1 MRVGYYHPW
10 DNGRESGRWNWYAG
24 RTMMDR
30 LVSLSLNNTASLSA
44 VMLWRVRLRTGKEFR
59 VATSSMDLPSGS
71 LECAYRKSLE
81 VPITGIHHS
90 AAVCGHSPDLVW
102 KGGDAVAYDSSLQ
115 HRLKTDSSDFILYDT
130 ANIHSGLRIVTQK
143 HPYHSLTSAASGST
157 WSHSVFFS
165 LVSWTKPVKPQI
177 KESQPPPKHRNTEGS
192 AGFSPFN
199 LTFQK
204 CAESRIYMWALK
216 EITVTCLLLS
226 GCRSASRNAL
236 RTPRER
242 KADKI
247 RKKTWYQLLFVLELK
262 CTADMV
268 LHDLSLAGEYFVIN
282 YTAVLKTGGSKD
294 WRNMSLPAY
303 LNFGKMSQDD
313 HIQIEPLVADFML
326 TKEALI
332 EDSPNHGIHVL
343 GFIVAFVVPFA
354 LVCLILII
362 FKRIRNPSQQQ
373 VEKEQSEFSCTPIGD
388 AAEHFE
394 KYLQIEDKAISIL
407 MLDDPEN
414 MMQAF
419 NDLHIWNSIQMDTHL
434 EYCRKQMH
442 IAAIVLLLRNLK
454 PKEDLS
460 PSLEE
465 RFSSVFRRQFEEMET
480 RLWIEHDGVLAA
492 LAAQSDQETGERM
505 AALHLRQREEEEETE
520 LLIQKMDEQLASQC
534 RKQLEQ
540 LHTWEQKR
548 LRDSLLMTHEEAS
561 GKARRKLVVCLRQ
574 AFQTIIFDQLKE
586 VIKQEEL
593 DEASASQVLQAN
605 WHLQFQLETLM
616 DQQLAFQRKVL
627 DEGLAH
633 RKGLVNRIQRGMN
646 HRRNLLNTTSL
657 HITAFTGLLKNTTYL
672 TEDQLESVLDV
683 VHQEVLVLKQKLDEV
698 MDQEKKLI
706 HCKLIS
712 ERREHIFKKI
722 CEQEHQQK
730 QLASLLNTLGERHYN
745 HKKYLMDWHEL
756 LHNHCAELGELVEK
770 LDKDAVDQLETLNM
784 QLIKNASMKLKTIH
798 AEFYQKLVNLGVPK
812 DYLRQVVEGQ
822 DKEINIHQDEQKEQ
836 AEIDERKT
844 NELLEKVR
852 GDISKQ
858 LHSEIEEQNFL
869 RHWNK
874 LVFQN
879 LMKSPLLLSEEEF
892 QKIMLT
898 YLESFCQM
906 DNGLALPKLCERFT
920 IQRCLTDW
928 RKTETEKLEQQW
940 KNRGKLKSEEVG
952 HGDQVKLLA
961 LQERMRDK
969 IKLYEEENNKVY
981 EEMHVVH
988 AELLQQRANQMKD
1001 LEESLGV
1008 CMASIQLC
1016 KAEKQ
1021 VSALEIHAAVL
1032 NLQALLLDE
1041 LSTAGSVPQSE
1052 CARIVQEHVC
1062 KLEQLVCLHSEML
1075 QHEVAMQSELT
1086 EQNSWTLTESRYP
1099 TEDDTAQ
1106 SSSQIFLCLQ
1116 QAMFKYQ
1123 ELIDTETQRLRDEER
1138 KSQLLEDV
1146 KGQLLVKTLL
1156 SLQDQEMKLAAY
1168 LVEQLEVPMTEFQA
1182 LLNLLLPNATEEE
1195 STLIVNEIYS
1205 ERIISS
1211 KINKDKADESGK
1223 RRLQRSKKSLDLKLK
1238 SKLIGEY
1245 QENIHT
1251 SCSNKKSILKKERL
1265 QLIKQVSFC
1274 PDYGSPKVSPVK
1286 VDDRHESIDEALGQ
1300 VVNMPDTGE
1309 KVFVFRTKELHHA
1322 SDLQPKKKKK
1332 RNFLNYKRAAVAN
1345 LD

>member
-1 MRVGYYHPW
+1 MWIAQGPPFVTCH
-10 DNGRESGRWNWYAG
+10 
-24 RTMMDR
+24 
-30 LVSLSLNNTASLSA
+30 SA
-44 VMLWRVRLRTGKEFR
+44 VRFSISLVLFTAFIHIVCSHESASALHPLINIFTLQWRVRLRTGKEFR
-59 VATSSMDLPSGS
+59 VAASSVDLPSGS

-115 HRLKTDSSDFILYDT
+115 HRLKTGSSDFILYDT
-130 ANIHSGLRIVTQK
+130 ANTHSGLRIVTQK

-157 WSHSVFFS
+157 WSHSVFSS
-165 LVSWTKPVKPQI
+165 LVSWTKPVEPQI
-177 KESQPPPKHRNTEGS
+177 KESQPPPKRRNTEGS

-204 CAESRIYMWALK
+204 CAEVSRRNESQIV
-216 EITVTCLLLS
+216 TVKLIISSLDVQSTYNISQLTIRDAISGLS
-226 GCRSASRNAL
+226 IQSNMGKD
-236 RTPRER
+236 T
-242 KADKI
+242 
-247 RKKTWYQLLFVLELK
+247 ELGFQTYTK
-262 CTADMV
+262 DI
-268 LHDLSLAGEYFVIN
+268 LQAGEYFVIN
-282 YTAVLKTGGSKD
+282 YTAVLNTGGSKD

-313 HIQIEPLVADFML
+313 HIQIEPLVADFVL

-332 EDSPNHGIHVL
+332 EGSPNHGIHVL
-343 GFIVAFVVPFA
+343 GFIVAFIVPFA

-362 FKRIRNPSQQQ
+362 FKRIRNRQQQ

-442 IAAIVLLLRNLK
+442 IDAIVLLLRNLK

-460 PSLEE
+460 PALEE
-465 RFSSVFRRQFEEMET
+465 RFSNVFRRQFEEMET

-492 LAAQSDQETGERM
+492 LATQSDQETGERM
-505 AALHLRQREEEEETE
+505 AVLHLRQREEEEETE

-540 LHTWEQKR
+540 LHMWEQKQ

-574 AFQTIIFDQLKE
+574 AFQSIIFDQLQE
-586 VIKQEEL
+586 VIRQEEL

-633 RKGLVNRIQRGMN
+633 RKGLVDRIQRGMN
-646 HRRNLLNTTSL
+646 HRRNLLNTASL
-657 HITAFTGLLKNTTYL
+657 HITAFTSLLKNTTYL

-683 VHQEVLVLKQKLDEV
+683 MHQEVLVVKQKLDEV

-706 HCKLIS
+706 YCKLIS

-745 HKKYLMDWHEL
+745 HKKYLMDWREL

-784 QLIKNASMKLKTIH
+784 QLIKNASMKIKTIH

-812 DYLRQVVEGQ
+812 DYLRQVIEDQ
-822 DKEINIHQDEQKEQ
+822 DKEINIHQDKQTEQ
-836 AEIDERKT
+836 AEIDERKI
-844 NELLEKVR
+844 NESLEKVR
-852 GDISKQ
+852 GNISKQ

-940 KNRGKLKSEEVG
+940 KNGGKLKSEEVG

-981 EEMHVVH
+981 EEMHV
-988 AELLQQRANQMKD
+988 
-1001 LEESLGV
+1001 
-1008 CMASIQLC
+1008 
-1016 KAEKQ
+1016 
-1021 VSALEIHAAVL
+1021 
-1032 NLQALLLDE
+1032 
-1041 LSTAGSVPQSE
+1041 
-1052 CARIVQEHVC
+1052 

-1075 QHEVAMQSELT
+1075 QHELAMQSELT
-1086 EQNSWTLTESRYP
+1086 EQNSWTLTESRHP

-1123 ELIDTETQRLRDEER
+1123 ELIDTETQRLRGEER

-1195 STLIVNEIYS
+1195 STLIVNGIYS

-1211 KINKDKADESGK
+1211 KINKGKADESGK
-1223 RRLQRSKKSLDLKLK
+1223 RRLQRSKKSLDLKLR

-1251 SCSNKKSILKKERL
+1251 PCSNKRSILKKERL
-1265 QLIKQVSFC
+1265 QLMKQVSFS

-1309 KVFVFRTKELHHA
+1309 KVFVFRIKELHHA